1 MNRFFRL
8 LVALLAVTL
17 WAGSVY
23 AASPVEVLSLD
34 SKITISKED
43 KITVLERLIVNVPKD
58 GTNRGMIR
66 DIPVKSR
73 WKDKGRLES
82 ELKVLAVEID
92 GKPHPVDDIEEQDG
106 LVSVYMRDKNVYLSK
121 GRHVF
126 GLKYEITNQIGFFEE
141 QDELTWNAVGPGWNG
156 IKESFCVVVPPE
168 GTEFTQYKAW
178 LGKRRSK
185 DSPVNIKETAI
196 AGQKAVIFK
205 ASRPLKAGEIFTI
218 AVAWPK
224 GTSIAPAPVR
234 PENQAWLTEI
244 LAALLVIVLGTAFL
258 LWYKYGRDP
267 KFGPVIPLFYP
278 PEVPDRLAE
287 KGSKKERLSAVAVNW
302 LMNNH
307 TVDGRGLAALFLNFG
322 LNKFCALKG
331 NSKEGFRILKLK
343 DVEGLSPEEN
353 AAGRYLPDEL
363 PLKKDSIAASSLY
376 GIRSAC
382 QRKLDEQY
390 GDNLFRMK
398 RGWVILLSFVPAM
411 AGLYAIT
418 EYDFG
423 SVWPDEVVD
432 LYCLLGFSLVC
443 TVMLFAYA
451 WILLRN
457 WNLSIRKI
465 LGLLTGTAFY
475 VFMMYIMYSDFS
487 IAALDWL
494 YTPLQLALIVLIH
507 LVPVCFTPF
516 MDAPSAE
523 EARLK
528 HEVAGLAMYIGT
540 AESRLLNIV
549 NPPEKTL
556 ELYHRLLPYA
566 LVLGLEKAWGLR
578 FAKVIQAADT
588 EDGVFGTDST
598 DDKKLRWYDT
608 RWLDDMVTATCSVD
622 SYVTSQYTRSYSDYD
637 SSDSGSSFS
646 YDGGGAGSGGGGG
659 GGRAC

>member
-8 LVALLAVTL
+8 LAALLAVIL
-17 WAGSVY
+17 WTGTAY
-23 AASPVEVLSLD
+23 AVSPVEVLSLD

-43 KITVLERLIVNVPKD
+43 KITVLERLIVIVPTD

-66 DIPVKSR
+66 DIPVASR
-73 WKDKGRLES
+73 WKDRGRLEA

-92 GKPHPVDDIEEQDG
+92 GKPYPTDDIEEQEG
-106 LVSVYMRDKNVYLSK
+106 LVSVYMRDKNAYLSK

-126 GLKYEITNQIGFFEE
+126 ALKYEITNVVGFFEE

-156 IKESFCVVVPPE
+156 IKESFCVVLPPE

-185 DSPVNIKETAI
+185 DSPVVIRETDV

-205 ASRPLKAGEIFTI
+205 AERPLKADEIFTI

-234 PENQAWLTEI
+234 PENQAWLTEA
-244 LAALLVIVLGTAFL
+244 LAALLVIVLGTTFL

-267 KFGPVIPLFYP
+267 KFGPVVPLFYP
-278 PEVPDRLAE
+278 PAVPGRLAGTGTKE
-287 KGSKKERLSAVAVNW
+287 ERLSAVAVNW
-302 LMNNH
+302 LMNDH
-307 TVDGRGLAALFLNFG
+307 QVDGRGLAALFLTFG
-322 LNKFCALKG
+322 LNKFCSLKG

-343 DVEGLSPEEN
+343 DIDGLSPEEN
-353 AAGRYLPDEL
+353 EAGRYLPEEL
-363 PLKKDSIAASSLY
+363 PLKKDITSAGSLY
-376 GIRSAC
+376 SVRIAC
-382 QRKLDEQY
+382 QRKLDELY
-390 GDNLFRMK
+390 GSSLFRMK
-398 RGWVILLSFVPAM
+398 GIWAILLSLVPAM

-432 LYCLLGFSLVC
+432 LYSMLGF
-443 TVMLFAYA
+443 T
-451 WILLRN
+451 ILLTGMLCAAVWKLFRD
-457 WNLSIRKI
+457 WNLSLRKI
-465 LGLLTGTAFY
+465 LGLLVGAACY
-475 VFMMYIMYSDFS
+475 VFMIYIMYSDFS
-487 IAALDWL
+487 IAALSWL
-494 YTPLQLALIVLIH
+494 YSPLQLALIVLIH
-507 LVPVCFTPF
+507 LVPVCFAPF

-523 EARLK
+523 EAQLK

-556 ELYHRLLPYA
+556 ALYHRLLPYA
-566 LVLGLEKAWGLR
+566 LVLGLEKAWGVR
-578 FAKVIQAADT
+578 FAKEIQAADT
-588 EDGVFGTDST
+588 GEAGVPGTDDIKT
-598 DDKKLRWYDT
+598 RWYDT
-608 RWLDDMVTATCSVD
+608 RWLDDMVAETCSVD
-622 SYVTSQYTRSYSDYD
+622 SYVTSQYARSYSDYD

-646 YDGGGAGSGGGGG
+646 YGGGGAGSGGGGG

>member
-8 LVALLAVTL
+8 LTVLLAVTF
-17 WAGSVY
+17 WADSVY
-23 AASPVEVLSLD
+23 AVSPVDVLSLD
-34 SKITISKED
+34 SKITISRED
-43 KITVLERLIVNVPKD
+43 KITVLEKLIVNVPTD

-66 DIPVKSR
+66 DIPVASR
-73 WKDKGRLES
+73 WKDKGRLETK
-82 ELKVLAVEID
+82 LKVLAVEID
-92 GKPHPVDDIEEQDG
+92 GKPHPADDIEEQEG
-106 LVSVYMRDKNVYLSK
+106 FVSVYMRDKDAYLSK

-126 GLKYEITNQIGFFEE
+126 ALKYEITNVVGFFEE

-156 IKESFCVVVPPE
+156 IQESFCVVLPPE

-185 DSPVNIKETAI
+185 DSPVIIKETDI

-205 ASRPLKAGEIFTI
+205 AARPIEADEIFTI

-234 PENQAWLTEI
+234 PENQDWLTEA

-278 PEVPDRLAE
+278 PEVPDRLTE
-287 KGSKKERLSAVAVNW
+287 NGTKKERLSAVAVNW
-302 LMNNH
+302 LMNDH
-307 TVDGRGLAALFLNFG
+307 MVDGRGLAALFLTFG
-322 LNKFCALKG
+322 LKKFCSLKG

-353 AAGRYLPDEL
+353 EAGRYLPEEL
-363 PLKKDSIAASSLY
+363 PLKKNSSAASSLY
-376 GIRSAC
+376 GIRRSC
-382 QRKLDEQY
+382 QRMLDEQY
-390 GDNLFRMK
+390 GASLFRMN
-398 RGWVILLSFVPAM
+398 GIGSILLSFVPAM

-423 SVWPDEVVD
+423 SVWPGDVVD
-432 LYCLLGFSLVC
+432 LYSQLGFTLIC
-443 TVMLFAYA
+443 TVMLCAAA
-451 WILLRN
+451 WKLLRD
-457 WNLSIRKI
+457 WNRSFRKI
-465 LGLLTGTAFY
+465 LGLLAGAACY
-475 VFMMYIMYSDFS
+475 VFMIYIMYSDFS
-487 IAALDWL
+487 IAELGWL
-494 YTPLQLALIVLIH
+494 YSPLQLALIVLIH
-507 LVPVCFTPF
+507 LVPVCFAPF

-540 AESRLLNIV
+540 AESKLLNIV

-556 ELYHRLLPYA
+556 ALYHRLLPYA
-566 LVLGLEKAWGLR
+566 LVLGLEKAWGAR
-578 FAKVIQAADT
+578 FATVIQAADT
-588 EDGVFGTDST
+588 GETGAPDT
-598 DDKKLRWYDT
+598 DDIKRRWYDT
-608 RWLDDMVTATCSVD
+608 RWLDDMVAETCSVD
-622 SYVTSQYTRSYSDYD
+622 SYVTSQYARSYSDYD